1 MGEIRNHIATDH
13 HKNKELHYYRLYAQL
28 FEDLRFSSL
37 HLESIVLYSMLL
49 SRLSLSE
56 KNNWR
61 DEKGRIFVYCT
72 VDETCHF
79 LRCRRDKA
87 MKTLRELEKYGL
99 IIRTKQGRG
108 RPVKIYV
115 ALLQEVDKTDL

>member
-1 MGEIRNHIATDH
+1 MGEINDIAVNH
-13 HKNKELHYYRLYAQL
+13 HKKTELHYYRLYALL
-28 FEDLRFSSL
+28 FEDSRFSSL
-37 HLESIVLYSMLL
+37 RLESIVLYSMLL

-61 DEKGRIFVYCT
+61 DERGRILVYCT
-72 VDETCHF
+72 VDEACHF

-87 MKTLRELEKYGL
+87 MKTLRELEQYGL

-108 RPVKIYV
+108 RPDKIYV
-115 ALLQEVDKTDL
+115 TQLHEVDKTDL